1 MAARIRNDAV
11 GTVVVAAVLYLEQGA
26 GVSRQNTGGQL
37 LKRLPLPVVR
47 DRADGFAVAHCLFA
61 QIQHGGAV
69 GCAADNVHAV
79 HGGRLLRFGLRE
91 AAAQRDNRV
100 GILFLQF
107 M

>member
-37 LKRLPLPVVR
+37 LKRLPLSVVR
-47 DRADGFAVAHCLFA
+47 DRADGFAVAHRLLA

-69 GCAADNVHAV
+69 GCAADDVHAV
-79 HGGRLLRFGLRE
+79 HGGRLLRFGLRK